1 MRTFVA
7 VEASKEIRDSLG
19 MIESNLKYAGAD
31 VKWVD
36 PAMIHLTL
44 KFLGEI
50 TDKKADDVK
59 GALDAVSSAMAPFD
73 LSIKDVGVFPAA
85 GHPRVL
91 WVGIDKGLRETVL
104 LASGVD
110 EALSQIGFTKE
121 TRLFS
126 PHLTIG
132 RVRSPRNTSQ
142 LVEKISSAAA
152 NSTFFEVPAHR
163 VSSLILFQST
173 LTPHGSVY
181 TKLYESP
188 FRP

>member
-7 VEASKEIRDSLG
+7 VEVSKEIHDSLG
-19 MIESNLKYAGAD
+19 MIESSLKYAGAD

-59 GALDAVSSAMAPFD
+59 GALDAIASATAPFD
-73 LSIKDVGVFPAA
+73 LSIKDMGVFPTA

-91 WVGIDKGLRETVL
+91 WVGLDKGLRETVL

-110 EALSQIGFTKE
+110 EVLSHIGFTKE
-121 TRLFS
+121 TRVFS

-132 RVRSPRNTSQ
+132 RVRSPRNTPQ
-142 LVEKISSAAA
+142 LVEKISSVTA
-152 NSTFFEVPAHR
+152 NSKFFEVPAHR
-163 VSSLILFQST
+163 VSSLILFRST

-181 TKLYESP
+181 TKLHESLFHP
-188 FRP
+188 